1 MNKLVSKN
9 PIQRFKQKNFK
20 LVDPVTTLKT
30 GGNILIYKK
39 GSKAYYATS
48 DKYLKIANK
57 LGLYSRD
64 DVKAYQK
71 KLGVKD
77 DGIWGN
83 DTQKAYNNK
92 FSSKMVSPVQTQK
105 AGIITSSNPSKTYKP
120 WRPTEK
126 VGVVGACGTE
136 NCSEWANKS
145 LKRHKDFKGRLLY
158 ANDEVGGDA
167 WTRLSAGKHA
177 KMVYS
182 GYDGMDYD
190 PNNYNYDLA
199 HQRNWQAAQNLYDNF
214 DSKTLDKN
222 KTYLVNMYYNG
233 SPQTEN
239 AWRNG
244 TNGTTGTHTGNLY
257 WNPETNS
264 WRVAHN
270 IHNKLYDD
278 DFIKIQGVRKGKYQY
293 GVTAIAEAPMT
304 DYTRQDWNE
313 AHPIKSAINRIYDFG
328 MWKEGGKLI
337 KAQYGTELPEVT
349 VTAIDVNKHAGSPE
363 HRKFIRSLNSNRNE
377 FIKKYKLSDQQ
388 YADLSKFALNL
399 TGAESSNGYDKNV
412 FRRTYIYPD
421 WMIHLGKLLKRGK
434 DSANSRGLTQ
444 IKYDDDIKNPDL
456 QKYYIDL
463 GITGRNIK
471 YDPSYMARATL
482 GRTLWIQ
489 DQLKKQYGD
498 QPVHY
503 ADGTEMPQEIAQY
516 LYWNRGKVTDKANG
530 NPETGSTI
538 GAANSIKYYNSRK
551 NI

>member
-1 MNKLVSKN
+1 MSLNDLLKLNPQIKNANKISIGQKIKITRDNPQLSKSSEK
-9 PIQRFKQKNFK
+9 PKIKISKKPQQA
-20 LVDPVTTLKT
+20 
-30 GGNILIYKK
+30 GILI
-39 GSKAYYATS
+39 
-48 DKYLKIANK
+48 
-57 LGLYSRD
+57 
-64 DVKAYQK
+64 
-71 KLGVKD
+71 
-77 DGIWGN
+77 
-83 DTQKAYNNK
+83 
-92 FSSKMVSPVQTQK
+92 
-105 AGIITSSNPSKTYKP
+105 SSNSPQTYEP

-126 VGVVGACGTE
+126 VGVVGVCGTE

-145 LKRHKDFKGRLLY
+145 LRNYKDSKGRVLY
-158 ANDEVGGDA
+158 TYDDIGGDA

-190 PNNYNYDLA
+190 PNNYDYNLA

-278 DFIKIQGVRKGKYQY
+278 DFIKIQGVRKGKHQY
-293 GVTAIAEAPMT
+293 GVTAIAEAPMI
-304 DYTRQDWNE
+304 DYTRKDWNE
-313 AHPIKSAINRIYDFG
+313 AHPIKAAINRIYDFG
-328 MWKEGGKLI
+328 MWKEGGKLKKKLI
-337 KAQYGTELPEVT
+337 SKAQYGIMLPEIT
-349 VTAIDVNKHAGSPE
+349 VTSIDVNKHAGSPQ
-363 HRKFIRSLNSNRNE
+363 HRKFIRALNSNRNE
-377 FIKKYKLSDQQ
+377 FMKKYNLSDQE

-399 TGAESSNGYDKNV
+399 TGAESSNGYDRNIFK
-412 FRRTYIYPD
+412 RTYIYPD
-421 WMIHLGKLLKRGK
+421 WVIHLGKLWRRGK

-444 IKYDDDIKNPDL
+444 IKYDDDIENPDL
-456 QKYYIDL
+456 QNYYKDL

-471 YDPSYMARATL
+471 YDPNSMARATL

-498 QPVHY
+498 QPIHY

-530 NPETGSTI
+530 NPETGSTT
-538 GAANSIKYYNSRK
+538 GAANQIKYYNSRK